1 MDVLSGEALALAA
14 ATSHMPS
21 SSRRSAYKHSG
32 VNCSRRIVAMHD
44 ILYITISSTYQNSL
58 PPGDVAA
65 YYCELVESCISCP
78 MLNGGDV
85 AIIFIGQ
92 WNEHRKD
99 GGNALFEKIQSE
111 FILRSRSSQLVNL
124 SVMFVNDKDAVIS
137 HRLGSVAS
145 SWWGAS
151 PTLLSSVSLLLAE
164 SDEIVQLLPVNCGKT
179 LPMVIPKRDIADKI
193 FDASYRLQRETYQW
207 LERGQ
212 ERLNSIEG
220 MRERVPIWIQ
230 FCFSS
235 SHFFDFLECCL
246 PLHCTEICN
255 SQLFPLRLPF
265 DTQCRIISYI
275 DDKDIRSLSIVSQH
289 VRKLVDQYYLN
300 KLSENMHRIDFILS
314 FLLREDF
321 DKLDCAFLNREVPT
335 RPMGAA
341 PRHNSF
347 STCGESMVLSS
358 VSGSYSEDVL
368 FDEFLLK
375 DAFDCE
381 KNLGLLRQEMI
392 LLKRET
398 ECKFCTFEKQVETFS
413 FLNMWRCI

>member
-1 MDVLSGEALALAA
+1 MRSASDILSITDRFVDVLSGEALALAA

-21 SSRRSAYKHSG
+21 SSRRGPYKHGG
-32 VNCSRRIVAMHD
+32 VNCSRRIVAMQD
-44 ILYITISSTYQNSL
+44 ILFITISSTYQNSL

-65 YYCELVESCISCP
+65 YYCELVESCVSCP

-99 GGNALFEKIQSE
+99 GGNALFERIQSE
-111 FILRSRSSQLVNL
+111 FILRSRFSQLVNL

-179 LPMVIPKRDIADKI
+179 LPMFIPRRDIADKI

-220 MRERVPIWIQ
+220 MREITYLDSILFFITSFFRLFRVLLT
-230 FCFSS
+230 F
-235 SHFFDFLECCL
+235 
-246 PLHCTEICN
+246 T
-255 SQLFPLRLPF
+255 
-265 DTQCRIISYI
+265 
-275 DDKDIRSLSIVSQH
+275 
-289 VRKLVDQYYLN
+289 
-300 KLSENMHRIDFILS
+300 
-314 FLLREDF
+314 LLR
-321 DKLDCAFLNREVPT
+321 
-335 RPMGAA
+335 
-341 PRHNSF
+341 
-347 STCGESMVLSS
+347 
-358 VSGSYSEDVL
+358 
-368 FDEFLLK
+368 
-375 DAFDCE
+375 
-381 KNLGLLRQEMI
+381 
-392 LLKRET
+392 
-398 ECKFCTFEKQVETFS
+398 
-413 FLNMWRCI
+413 NM